1 MEQKKPNFIRSI
13 KQTSLFILGLMVL
26 NVLIKLLF
34 NQSDFQALKKDFLA
48 LDNRVLGIFIFLLV
62 IIVGW
67 IIVSLIIGSIYYVI
81 QKIKYK
87 KRGC

>member
-34 NQSDFQALKKDFLA
+34 NQSDFQDLKKDFLA

-81 QKIKYK
+81 QTIKYK
-87 KRGC
+87 KVD

>member
-1 MEQKKPNFIRSI
+1 MKQKKPNFIRSI
-13 KQTSLFILGLMVL
+13 KQTSPFILGLMVL

-34 NQSDFQALKKDFLA
+34 NQSDFQDLKKVFLA

-81 QKIKYK
+81 QTIKYK
-87 KRGC
+87 KFD

>member
-1 MEQKKPNFIRSI
+1 MEQKKPNFIRSV

-81 QKIKYK
+81 QTIKYK
-87 KRGC
+87 KVD

>member
-34 NQSDFQALKKDFLA
+34 NQSDFQDLKKDFLA

-81 QKIKYK
+81 QTIKYK
-87 KRGC
+87 

>member
-34 NQSDFQALKKDFLA
+34 NLIDFQDLKNDFLA
-48 LDNRVLGIFIFLLV
+48 FDNRVLGIFIFLLV

-67 IIVSLIIGSIYYVI
+67 IIVSLIIGCIYYVI
-81 QKIKYK
+81 QTIKYK
-87 KRGC
+87 KVD

>member
-13 KQTSLFILGLMVL
+13 KQTSLFILGLMGL

-34 NQSDFQALKKDFLA
+34 NQSDFQDLKKDFLA

-81 QKIKYK
+81 QTIKYK
-87 KRGC
+87 KVD

>member
-26 NVLIKLLF
+26 NLLIKLLF
-34 NQSDFQALKKDFLA
+34 NQSDFQDLKKDFLA

-81 QKIKYK
+81 QTIKYK
-87 KRGC
+87 KVD

>member
-34 NQSDFQALKKDFLA
+34 NQSDFQDLKKDFLA

-67 IIVSLIIGSIYYVI
+67 IIVSL
-81 QKIKYK
+81 
-87 KRGC
+87 

>member
-34 NQSDFQALKKDFLA
+34 NQSDFQDLKKDFLA
-48 LDNRVLGIFIFLLV
+48 LDNRVLGIFVFLLV

-81 QKIKYK
+81 QTIKYK
-87 KRGC
+87 KVD

>member
-81 QKIKYK
+81 QTIKYK
-87 KRGC
+87 KFD

>member
-26 NVLIKLLF
+26 NVFIKLLF
-34 NQSDFQALKKDFLA
+34 NQSDFQDLKKDFLA

-81 QKIKYK
+81 QTIKYK
-87 KRGC
+87 KVD

>member
-34 NQSDFQALKKDFLA
+34 NQSDFQDLKKDFLA
-48 LDNRVLGIFIFLLV
+48 LDNRVLGIVIFLLV

-81 QKIKYK
+81 QTIKYK
-87 KRGC
+87 KVD

>member
-1 MEQKKPNFIRSI
+1 MQKKPNFIRSI

-81 QKIKYK
+81 QTIKYK
-87 KRGC
+87 KVD

>member
-26 NVLIKLLF
+26 NVLITLLF
-34 NQSDFQALKKDFLA
+34 NQSDFQDLKKDFLA

-81 QKIKYK
+81 QTIKYK
-87 KRGC
+87 KVD